1 MLRTLITLASLVVIF
16 AGIRAAAA
24 LVVPFLLA
32 LFLAIILTP
41 AYFRLKRSGLP
52 SYIALTVVI
61 VSLAVFIFLSMTI
74 LRSSLD
80 LFTTNL
86 PNYEAGLRREFQGL
100 MEWLATFGVD
110 IDSLKIG
117 SWYSPQAI
125 VSYVGGLARSLS
137 LLLGQGFFIFI
148 ITTFMLIEASG
159 FHAKI
164 RSIERASSS
173 QLKLLDDSL
182 SVVREYISIKSLMS
196 LLTGSIVALWLFLLQ
211 VDNFLFMG
219 LLAFF
224 LNFIPNIGSFIA
236 AIPGIILA
244 LIIHGP
250 VLATVTAIGYAAINL
265 GISNVLE
272 PRFVGNR
279 LGISP
284 LIVLVSL
291 VFWGWMLGPAGMLL
305 SVPLTM
311 FAKLALE
318 SSSSTRSLALLLGP
332 SPTKKHTSNN
342 SNLGE

>member
-1 MLRTLITLASLVVIF
+1 MLF
-16 AGIRAAAA
+16 
-24 LVVPFLLA
+24 
-32 LFLAIILTP
+32 
-41 AYFRLKRSGLP
+41 
-52 SYIALTVVI
+52 
-61 VSLAVFIFLSMTI
+61 
-74 LRSSLD
+74 
-80 LFTTNL
+80 
-86 PNYEAGLRREFQGL
+86 
-100 MEWLATFGVD
+100 
-110 IDSLKIG
+110 
-117 SWYSPQAI
+117 
-125 VSYVGGLARSLS
+125 
-137 LLLGQGFFIFI
+137 
-148 ITTFMLIEASG
+148 EASG

-164 RSIERASSS
+164 RSIESDSSTR
-173 QLKLLDDSL
+173 LKILDDSL
-182 SVVREYISIKSLMS
+182 AAVREYISIKSLMS

-224 LNFIPNIGSFIA
+224 LNFVPNIGSVIA

-250 VLATVTAIGYAAINL
+250 VLASITAIGYVAINI
-265 GISNVLE
+265 GISNVIE

-318 SSSSTRSLALLLGP
+318 SSAQTRSLALLLGP
-332 SPTKKHTSNN
+332 SPTMRRTSKHS
-342 SNLGE
+342 GRPE

>member
-1 MLRTLITLASLVVIF
+1 MLRTLIILASLVVIF

-32 LFLAIILTP
+32 LFLAILLTP
-41 AYFRLKRSGLP
+41 AYFRLKRAGLP
-52 SYIALTVVI
+52 AYLALTMVI

-80 LFTTNL
+80 QFTTNL
-86 PNYEAGLRREFQGL
+86 PSYEAGLRREFQGFI
-100 MEWLATFGVD
+100 EWLATFGVD
-110 IDSLKIG
+110 ADKLEIG
-117 SWYSPQAI
+117 NWYNPQAI
-125 VSYVGGLARSLS
+125 MIYAGGLARSIS

-148 ITTFMLIEASG
+148 ITAFMLIEASG

-164 RSIERASSS
+164 RSIEDESSS
-173 QLKLLDDSL
+173 KLKLLDDSL
-182 SVVREYISIKSLMS
+182 AVVRNYISIKSLMS

-224 LNFIPNIGSFIA
+224 LNFVPNIGSFIA
-236 AIPGIILA
+236 AIPGIVLA

-250 VLATVTAIGYAAINL
+250 GLATVTAIGYIAINV
-265 GISNVLE
+265 GISNVIE
-272 PRFVGNR
+272 PRFVGNK

-305 SVPLTM
+305 SVPLTV

-318 SSSSTRSLALLLGP
+318 SSGQTRSLALILGP
-332 SPTKKHTSNN
+332 PPTKRPTSND
-342 SNLGE
+342 SNLDE